1 MGRKID
7 FNYLSALQGM
17 KEDLQAQTD
26 LLQERIEF
34 NKRLLENY
42 EREISLLQN
51 QEG

>member
-1 MGRKID
+1 MDKKND
-7 FNYLSALQGM
+7 SDYLATLQRM
-17 KEDLQAQTD
+17 ERDLQTKTD

-42 EREISLLQN
+42 KREISLFQE

>member
-1 MGRKID
+1 MYRKID
-7 FNYLSALQGM
+7 FNRLAALRSM
-17 KEDLQAQTD
+17 KKDLQAQTD

-51 QEG
+51 QED